1 MAIFALPEADDSLR
15 SALQQLGTADVC
27 LRALCDDAY
36 ILPNDRS

>member
-1 MAIFALPEADDSLR
+1 MTRFDR
-15 SALQQLGTADVC
+15 RLQQLGTAVVY